1 MGLGWDVMQS
11 RQREKLLEQFS
22 GVKGKVKA
30 ELKELGALGE
40 QPVHPRV
47 MASFSRSY
55 SIP

>member
-22 GVKGKVKA
+22 GVMGKVKA

-40 QPVHPRV
+40 QPVTLE
-47 MASFSRSY
+47 
-55 SIP
+55 